1 MSEDKI
7 PSVNDTLQ
15 SILDEP
21 DYFVVD
27 TEARAVSDEIVSQIS
42 DDEVFDNVSIN
53 DLNTTK
59 TKNNKDESIPVAIKP
74 KGRRGRPKKEVT
86 SENKID
92 ITPVA
97 VATTDETT
105 DVIDDKRIKKN
116 KKSKIDID
124 ELPLDIIDYIFKNF
138 STIPIL
144 QISEKTNIPQN
155 IIRKVIAKL
164 EMIFTMAITTG
175 DLTEE
180 KYNSYIKPF
189 LVEFQEVDDQTN
201 IEKFVSSVIS

>member
-21 DYFVVD
+21 DHFIVD
-27 TEARAVSDEIVSQIS
+27 TEAYPISDGIVSQIS
-42 DDEVFDNVSIN
+42 EDEVFDNVSISNLNVEHDN
-53 DLNTTK
+53 DVEN
-59 TKNNKDESIPVAIKP
+59 IPVAVKP
-74 KGRRGRPKKEVT
+74 KGRRGRPKKET
-86 SENKID
+86 ASENKID

-97 VATTDETT
+97 VTTETGT
-105 DVIDDKRIKKN
+105 IVDDKRNKKN

-124 ELPLDIIDYIFKNF
+124 ELPIDIIDYIFKNF

-144 QISEKTNIPQN
+144 QISEKTNIPQTT
-155 IIRKVIAKL
+155 IRKVIEKL
-164 EMIFTMAITTG
+164 EMVFTMAITTG

-180 KYNSYIKPF
+180 KYNSTIKPF